1 MNPAIRRMLREDLP
15 SVMAIDQRCFPIP
28 WSEHAFA
35 AEVHN
40 VSGCYL
46 VAEVEG
52 QLAGYLGSWMIA
64 DEAHVTTLGV
74 DPALRQRGIGERL
87 LAAALREAGQR
98 GVRRISL
105 EVREG
110 NTAACCLYTKYGF
123 QPVSRR
129 RQYYAD
135 NGEDAIVMWIEDL
148 SAPAQQQLL
157 EERFAALERGE

>member
-1 MNPAIRRMLREDLP
+1 MVREDLAP
-15 SVMAIDQRCFPIP
+15 VMAIDERCFPLP

-35 AEVHN
+35 AEMHN

-46 VAEVEG
+46 VAEADG
-52 QLAGYLGSWMIA
+52 QLCGYLGAWMVA

-74 DPALRQRGIGERL
+74 DPVLRQRGIGERL
-87 LAAALREAGQR
+87 LAAALKEALER

-110 NTAACCLYTKYGF
+110 NEAARRLYAKYGF

-129 RQYYAD
+129 RQYYTD

-148 SAPAQQQLL
+148 SAPAARRLV
-157 EERFAALERGE
+157 EERLSGLEGE